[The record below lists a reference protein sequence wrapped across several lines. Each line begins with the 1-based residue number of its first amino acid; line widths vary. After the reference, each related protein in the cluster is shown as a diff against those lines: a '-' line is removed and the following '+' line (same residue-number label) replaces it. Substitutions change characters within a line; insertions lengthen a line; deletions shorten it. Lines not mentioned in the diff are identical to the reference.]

1 MSEALSQLD
10 KVNKAKPRKPLP
22 MAGEDTYREMMD
34 WLFEAEDQQK
44 ITAHDVVVGTELAR
58 IFTGGK
64 IKANTMM
71 SEQDL
76 YDAERDSFLRL
87 AQSENTQIRIVS
99 MLDQGSPVRN

>member
-1 MSEALSQLD
+1 
-10 KVNKAKPRKPLP
+10 
-22 MAGEDTYREMMD
+22 
-34 WLFEAEDQQK
+34 
-44 ITAHDVVVGTELAR
+44 
-58 IFTGGK
+58 
-64 IKANTMM
+64 MM